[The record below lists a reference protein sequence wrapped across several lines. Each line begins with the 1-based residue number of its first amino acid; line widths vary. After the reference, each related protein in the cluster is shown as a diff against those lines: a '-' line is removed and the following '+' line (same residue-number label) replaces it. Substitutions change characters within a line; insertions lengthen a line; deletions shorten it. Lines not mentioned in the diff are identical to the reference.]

1 MAESPE
7 SERPT
12 RRREITGLNRL
23 NHLIQILI
31 PTCDNAGQR
40 FEQHL
45 FEGVRVHLTE
55 HFGGLTAF
63 VQSPALGLWKD
74 AESGTTTRDNMIL
87 FEVMTARF
95 DHDWWAG
102 YRAELERIFRQ
113 DEILVRA
120 IACERI

>member
-1 MAESPE
+1 M
-7 SERPT
+7 
-12 RRREITGLNRL
+12 

-31 PTCDNAGQR
+31 PLFDNEGRR
-40 FEQHL
+40 FEQSQ
-45 FEGVRVHLTE
+45 FEGLRAHLIA

>member
-1 MAESPE
+1 M
-7 SERPT
+7 
-12 RRREITGLNRL
+12 
-23 NHLIQILI
+23 NHLIQVLI
-31 PTCDNAGQR
+31 PTFDNDGRR

-45 FEGVRVHLTE
+45 FEGVRAHLIE

-74 AESGTTTRDNMIL
+74 AESGTTTRDDMIL
-87 FEVMTARF
+87 IEVMTARF
-95 DHDWWAG
+95 DQAWWSS